1 MVKHLKRFIQLEV
14 EGFKILKNIIQ
25 FRLNEKKIYEVLS
38 FIRTL
43 LGQKYI
49 IDKDKNKTFIT
60 IKSGPYNLNRFI
72 YSAGD
77 CARFA
82 KILVTHFAKYKPKI
96 LLIRYKLG
104 CYAEDDS
111 LWQHAV
117 VDFGYFYADAKGIY
131 TKNNAEYNFTID
143 DGYHIKRLDAP
154 VLNGDITSIKILSE
168 SVVGS
173 VPNTYITFKNLN
185 TDKPTADGAV
195 LTQLNA
201 YKNLLDDIKDIS
213 VEEFLNRLNKIKSN
227 QELFD
232 LPEMCGG
239 FIRA

>member
-1 MVKHLKRFIQLEV
+1 MIKYLKRFIQLET
-14 EGFKILKNIIQ
+14 EGFKFLKNVIQ
-25 FRLNEKKIYEVLS
+25 FKLNQKKMNEVLE
-38 FIRTL
+38 FIRVL
-43 LGQKYI
+43 LGPRYKLDI
-49 IDKDKNKTFIT
+49 EPNKTSIT
-60 IKSGPYNLNRFI
+60 IKTGPCELNRFI

-131 TKNNAEYNFTID
+131 TKNNAEYNFTIED
-143 DGYHIKRLDAP
+143 SYHIKRLDVP
-154 VLNGDITSIKILSE
+154 VLNGEITSIKILSE
-168 SVVGS
+168 GVVGS
-173 VPNTYITFKNLN
+173 VPNICITFENLN
-185 TDKPTADGAV
+185 TDKPTAYGVV

-213 VEEFLNRLNKIKSN
+213 VEEFLSRLNKIKSN